1 MRFFVYSNGMSK
13 RAILCTVIPLL
24 LAVSCQQQQQQQQ
37 QNQETAQEETA
48 AKTPPPLHLG
58 AVHQVYPEQKF
69 ALLRIIG
76 PMPGPGDTL
85 ITHPADGST
94 DRIGNLVI
102 STGQP
107 TRNNI
112 IAADIRSGTVVKG
125 DRVFRYRSI
134 ARNEESAP
142 EQEEQN
148 ETKEVDA
155 TTVVD
160 SPYPEPEP
168 PRTAPISNM
177 SNEDFPTPVLRSDEE
192 DESQDTV
199 IETHPAPATAP
210 ASAPAQAAPAYLNDI
225 PDDISQWD

>member
-1 MRFFVYSNGMSK
+1 MRK
-13 RAILCTVIPLL
+13 RVILSASVLLL
-24 LAVSCQQQQQQQQ
+24 LATACQQQQQQQQ
-37 QNQETAQEETA
+37 MREKEQEETV

-85 ITHPADGST
+85 ITHPADGSSS
-94 DRIGNLVI
+94 RIGNLVI

-125 DRVFRYRSI
+125 DRVFRYRSV
-134 ARNEESAP
+134 ARFEEEKQ
-142 EQEEQN
+142 EQENAPVES
-148 ETKEVDA
+148 EA
-155 TTVVD
+155 TDDTAVEP
-160 SPYPEPEP
+160 SSYPASVSKPV
-168 PRTAPISNM
+168 SNM
-177 SNEDFPTPVLRSDEE
+177 RNEDFPSPVLNSEPEESTSDTT
-192 DESQDTV
+192 STAPVPQN
-199 IETHPAPATAP
+199 ETPAPPSAPVAPLAPAT
-210 ASAPAQAAPAYLNDI
+210 PAYLNDI